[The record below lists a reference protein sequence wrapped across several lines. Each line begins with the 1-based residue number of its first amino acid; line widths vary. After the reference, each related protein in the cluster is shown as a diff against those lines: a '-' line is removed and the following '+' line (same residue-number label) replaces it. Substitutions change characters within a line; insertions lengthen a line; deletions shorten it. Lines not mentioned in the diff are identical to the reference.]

1 MAESTVDRESNRSAS
16 DTLLYGSSDT
26 RLRATWRV
34 LAPLVV
40 AIALYVAGHVLLETV
55 VTSVL
60 ETWMKTGETSAVVAT
75 AGFFIGLSITIAL
88 SAVAGLLVASRLDR
102 RSVSSYGFARSRG
115 WIADFAAG
123 ILIGVAASAG
133 AVGYQA
139 ARGDLTL
146 SVSVTGVG
154 VDSAALGGLVLVV
167 VLVFLLV
174 NNVFE
179 EVVFRAVLIPNAA
192 AGLYARFGS
201 RSFGATAT
209 VVVAVAVSLPV
220 FGALHVLGGGLAAIV
235 TSAIGGILFATA
247 YVLTGRLGL
256 PIGVH
261 FGGIAALSLEQ
272 QPLAADPELTLPS
285 VIVAEWVGTPSLLVS
300 VELWTV
306 RLLLGV
312 VLVCGW
318 VYATYGDLSIT
329 ERVLPADA
337 DFDADSDG

>member
-34 LAPLVV
+34 LAPLIV
-40 AIALYVAGHVLLETV
+40 AIALYVTGHALLETV

-88 SAVAGLLVASRLDR
+88 SAVAGLLVASRLDHR
-102 RSVSSYGFARSRG
+102 PVSSYGFARSRG

-179 EVVFRAVLIPNAA
+179 EVVFRAILIPNAA

-201 RSFGATAT
+201 RSIGAT

-285 VIVAEWVGTPSLLVS
+285 VVVAEWVGTPSLLVS

-312 VLVCGW
+312 VLVCVW

-329 ERVLPADA
+329 ERVFPADA
-337 DFDADSDG
+337 DFDADPDG

>member
-40 AIALYVAGHVLLETV
+40 AIALYVTGHALLETV

-88 SAVAGLLVASRLDR
+88 SAVAGLLVASRLDHR
-102 RSVSSYGFARSRG
+102 PVSSYGFARSRG

-179 EVVFRAVLIPNAA
+179 EVVFRAILIPNAA

-201 RSFGATAT
+201 RSIGAT

-285 VIVAEWVGTPSLLVS
+285 VVVAEWVGTPSLLVS

-312 VLVCGW
+312 VLVCVW

-337 DFDADSDG
+337 DFDADPDG